1 MAMDSAYNKNTP
13 YSKLSQKEKDKIKN
27 TAAAV
32 LSKMAEKPK
41 PKPTR
46 VGPLAKSTAKPK
58 PTPTRTLPTL
68 AEFKQ
73 SAAYKAG
80 VTYKEYLDMA
90 RAQGAK

>member
-1 MAMDSAYNKNTP
+1 MDSAYNKNTP

-27 TAAAV
+27 AVSQANTMAA
-32 LSKMAEKPK
+32 KPK

-58 PTPTRTLPTL
+58 PTPTKTLPTL

>member
-1 MAMDSAYNKNTP
+1 MDPKSNQSRASLSNAMSSVKKATSP
-13 YSKLSQKEKDKIKN
+13 
-27 TAAAV
+27 T
-32 LSKMAEKPK
+32 PK
-41 PKPTR
+41 PKSTR
-46 VGPLAKSTAKPK
+46 VGPLAKPTAKPK